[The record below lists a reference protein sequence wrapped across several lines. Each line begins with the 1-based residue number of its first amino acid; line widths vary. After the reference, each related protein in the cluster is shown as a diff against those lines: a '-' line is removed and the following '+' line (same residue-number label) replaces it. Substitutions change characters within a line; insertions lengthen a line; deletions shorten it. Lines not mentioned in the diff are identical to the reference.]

1 MKTLYPPIKPFAEY
15 YLNVDSAHKIYVEE
29 CGEPSGL
36 PVIFVHGGPGAG
48 CTQDD
53 RRYFDPTKY
62 RIILFD
68 QRGCGR
74 SEPYGVL
81 ESNTTQDLVQDMEK
95 IREHLG
101 IQRWMLFGGSWGSSL
116 SLIYAQTHPDRV
128 MGMVLRG
135 IFLCRP
141 EDLRWFY
148 QDGARYVFPDYWE
161 EFMTPL
167 GENNRSNVIDA
178 YYKLLN
184 SDDELARMGAA
195 KHWAQWEGQC
205 ATLHP
210 CKAVFNRF
218 TNPHTAI
225 SLARIETHYF
235 KHQCFIE
242 HNAILKDAHKLE
254 QIPGI
259 IVHGRYDMIC
269 PLDNATQLHKLW
281 PRTELH
287 VIRDAGHSASE
298 PGIVDAL
305 VNATN
310 IMARYHE

>member
-1 MKTLYPPIKPFAEY
+1 MKILYPPIKPFAQHRLE
-15 YLNVDSAHKIYVEE
+15 LEAPHIIYVEE
-29 CGEPSGL
+29 CGDPDGL
-36 PVIFVHGGPGAG
+36 PVLFIHGGPGAG
-48 CTQDD
+48 CSVDD
-53 RRYFDPTKY
+53 RRYFDPGRY

-74 SEPYGVL
+74 SEPHGEL
-81 ESNTTQDLVQDMEK
+81 NNNTTQTLISDIEK
-95 IREHLG
+95 IRLHLG
-101 IQRWMLFGGSWGSSL
+101 IERWMLFGGSWGSSL
-116 SLIYAQTHPDRV
+116 ALLYAQAHVDRV
-128 MGMVLRG
+128 MGMILRG
-135 IFLCRP
+135 IFLCRE

-148 QDGARYVFPDYWE
+148 QEGARYVFPDYWE
-161 EFMTPL
+161 EFMHPIP
-167 GENNRSNVIDA
+167 EKNRGQIIKA
-178 YYKLLN
+178 YHELLN
-184 SDDELARMGAA
+184 SEDELARMGAA

-210 CKAVFNRF
+210 CKTVFNRF
-218 TNPHTAI
+218 TQPHTAI

-235 KHQCFIE
+235 MNQCFIE
-242 HNAILKDAHKLE
+242 PNAILRDAAKLE
-254 QIPGI
+254 NIPGI

-269 PLDNATQLHKLW
+269 PLDNAIKLHKAW
-281 PRTELH
+281 QRTELH